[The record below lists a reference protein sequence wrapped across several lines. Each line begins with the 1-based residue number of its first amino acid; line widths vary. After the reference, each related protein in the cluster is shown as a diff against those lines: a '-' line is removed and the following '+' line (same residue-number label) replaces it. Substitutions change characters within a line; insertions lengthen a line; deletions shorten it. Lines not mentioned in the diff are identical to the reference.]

1 MDPPVPRRPTT
12 ATRATRIPIHNTNGE
27 DRQKESVA
35 GFLPATGTTFPA
47 TSTNAPSAIFSSS
60 STSTSTGAISSS
72 SAISSSI
79 QTTATYGTLRHRFHQ
94 PGRQRGSNFEPGGR
108 NAGAGNIATTAAHHI
123 FKSLGSNDEEVLGA
137 CYGEGEW
144 RHATDLYYYISQTV
158 IWTFVIDF
166 YVFMVLVRYYLY
178 SFVSSISL
186 PKLSSLF
193 GFWPFVST
201 STTVVSSSTTMS
213 SSTTTT
219 PSPNPSCDG
228 DDYLATWLKIG
239 LIGSLPT
246 TILVDNIVRKT
257 TFRTAFVWECFFTMC
272 GIVWYCTG
280 MALVFSYA
288 PPDDDESY
296 AASFRFGAN
305 GAGHLVDS
313 GSTSAGQMAQDLSP
327 DLPQD
332 LCQSMLWTTAMGV
345 TALHATSFTLFTTFS
360 LATTLLPSLLKLLLR
375 VLFLGPGEKKSK
387 KGKEE
392 QELADEVD
400 VDELVDQDEEL
411 VHQRTLQHDTA
422 GGGGEN
428 GEGAAERHFQEKH
441 RRNYSRPGAA
451 RGPSAALV
459 DRKTLLRRP
468 PPGKTTHEVG
478 ITGSRSRIGGTI
490 ATPTPD
496 QHAHHPKIG
505 SRPPTGPIKQPQLRP
520 RTADDG
526 LFGDQTV
533 LFGDQTG
540 ATSSGKIMSPGEQG
554 STMTDE
560 TMASTTQQSTRV
572 GSSVGTTTGSGR
584 TPSDPP
590 SSGHQRVSLNGQ
602 QPFGFVTVSSSSSR
616 ITPDLPRRLFVT
628 AQEDRV

>member
-1 MDPPVPRRPTT
+1 
-12 ATRATRIPIHNTNGE
+12 
-27 DRQKESVA
+27 
-35 GFLPATGTTFPA
+35 
-47 TSTNAPSAIFSSS
+47 
-60 STSTSTGAISSS
+60 
-72 SAISSSI
+72 
-79 QTTATYGTLRHRFHQ
+79 
-94 PGRQRGSNFEPGGR
+94 
-108 NAGAGNIATTAAHHI
+108 
-123 FKSLGSNDEEVLGA
+123 
-137 CYGEGEW
+137 
-144 RHATDLYYYISQTV
+144 
-158 IWTFVIDF
+158 
-166 YVFMVLVRYYLY
+166 
-178 SFVSSISL
+178 
-186 PKLSSLF
+186 
-193 GFWPFVST
+193 
-201 STTVVSSSTTMS
+201 
-213 SSTTTT
+213 
-219 PSPNPSCDG
+219 
-228 DDYLATWLKIG
+228 
-239 LIGSLPT
+239 
-246 TILVDNIVRKT
+246 
-257 TFRTAFVWECFFTMC
+257 
-272 GIVWYCTG
+272 

-296 AASFRFGAN
+296 VASFRFGAN

-428 GEGAAERHFQEKH
+428 GEAAAERHFQEKEH

-451 RGPSAALV
+451 GRPSAALV

-468 PPGKTTHEVG
+468 APRKTTHEVG

-490 ATPTPD
+490 ATPD

-505 SRPPTGPIKQPQLRP
+505 SPPPTGRPGQQPQLRP
-520 RTADDG
+520 GTADD
-526 LFGDQTV
+526 V
-533 LFGDQTG
+533 LFGDHQTG
-540 ATSSGKIMSPGEQG
+540 ATSSGKIMSPVVQES

-560 TMASTTQQSTRV
+560 TMAFTQQSTRV

-584 TPSDPP
+584 TSSDPP

-602 QPFGFVTVSSSSSR
+602 QPFGSVVASSSSSR